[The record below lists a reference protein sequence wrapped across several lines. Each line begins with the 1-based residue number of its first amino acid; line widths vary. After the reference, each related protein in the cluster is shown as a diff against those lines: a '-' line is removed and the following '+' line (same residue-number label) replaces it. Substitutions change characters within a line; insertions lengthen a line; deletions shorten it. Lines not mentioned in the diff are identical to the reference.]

1 MFVSLPK
8 QLGLRFP
15 RNSEAD
21 DGEEGRRSAQQP
33 VIVQY
38 CRSSN
43 AKTNLVIDKLMCKR
57 FSPN

>member
-8 QLGLRFP
+8 QFGLRFP
-15 RNSEAD
+15 HNSEAD

-43 AKTNLVIDKLMCKR
+43 TKTHLVIDEHHV
-57 FSPN
+57 